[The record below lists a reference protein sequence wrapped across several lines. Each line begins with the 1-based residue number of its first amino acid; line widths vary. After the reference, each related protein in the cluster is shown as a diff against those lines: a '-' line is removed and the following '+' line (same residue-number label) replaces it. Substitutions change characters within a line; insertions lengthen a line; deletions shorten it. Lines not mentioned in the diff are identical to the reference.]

1 MRRGVTLIELAIVL
15 TIVGIILAMA
25 WPRAGDFFDRLAV
38 SRSAGE
44 LATFYHRARFA
55 AIFRSQRVRIE
66 FGPDSLRATFEGVAD
81 STFLISP
88 GPARHRVE
96 LTTSREVIRVHPN
109 GFGWGGAN
117 TKLVVRRGM
126 AAESLTTS
134 RLGRLKRWH

>member
-1 MRRGVTLIELAIVL
+1 MQRGATLIELAIVL
-15 TIVGIILAMA
+15 TIVGIIMA
-25 WPRAGDFFDRLAV
+25 IALPRAGDFLDRLAV

-44 LATFYHRARFA
+44 LASFYQSARFA

-66 FGPDSLRATFEGVAD
+66 FAEDSLRATFEGVTD
-81 STFLISP
+81 STFLVWP
-88 GPARHRVE
+88 GPARHRVA
-96 LTTSREVIRVHPN
+96 LTTSRGVIRVHPN

-134 RLGRLKRWH
+134 RLGRLKRWR